1 MADALGL
8 RLIKLSRPINFEQ
21 VDGSLLGG
29 APVSQVTDL
38 GGYRRMRL
46 VVGPQ
51 PPVTDRENPYVR
63 LPPAKLLGKERIKVA
78 VEASE
83 SKRLFPVEYE
93 DLKDVFSERECDALP
108 PHRSTDCAIDI
119 IPGAKLPKPRM
130 YPMSP
135 KELEELRRYIDKNLG
150 CGFIQPARSRIAA
163 PVIFQGKKDGGLRL
177 CMDFRGLNAVCTEN
191 MYPLPLLKDMLTHL
205 SQGRVFTKLDLR
217 EAYYRIR
224 IKPGDE
230 WKTAFNCPL
239 GSFQFTVMPFGL
251 KGAPAVFMQTI
262 NAVLH
267 EHLYHGVLVYL
278 DDILIYS
285 KTMEEHIRLVRE
297 VLHKLLQAQLFVK
310 LSKCEF
316 HKTRIEYLGYKISAS
331 GIEMDPAKVKAV
343 LEWQV
348 PRTRR
353 QLQSFLGFANFY
365 RQFVPD
371 FARVALP
378 LTELLKTRNSPVKSR
393 PSQPLAWSRES
404 QAAFEHLKTLF
415 AKEPILLHPDPDKQY
430 IVQADASDVAV
441 GAVLLQRNTKG
452 ELQPCAYTSR
462 KLSETERRW
471 AIWEKEAFA
480 IKWALVTWRHLL
492 EGAKQE
498 IEIWTDHKNLTVLQ
512 SPRRL
517 APKHVRWAQYFKRF
531 TFQLKYV
538 PGGRNFLADALSRL
552 PQYESQ
558 REDLVQAILPPY
570 TQGVGRV
577 SSRPNI
583 GNFESE
589 LRAAIPQD
597 LWFREHRN
605 LFTQRDGLVWFGVK
619 LYVPLVLR
627 PRVLQRCHDAKL
639 AGHFGF
645 VKTLHLTRCQFW
657 WPTLRKDVEHYVK
670 ACSVCAT
677 CKSRPGRPVGC
688 LQPVAD
694 PEHPWQDI
702 AMDFIVELPSSKGH
716 TVIWTVIDLFSKQAH
731 FVPCRKLPTAQKLA
745 HMFLTHIY
753 RIHGAPRRIIS
764 DRGVQFTA
772 RFWKGFTALLG
783 SSQGLSTA
791 YHPATNGTAE
801 RANAAVERYL
811 RSYVSYQQANW
822 ADLLVFVEVAYNNAV
837 HTSTGFAPFKVV
849 SGKDF
854 VPIPECRNLEA
865 QPYIPR
871 EWVQRVSG
879 ARVAVKTALVEYGR
893 KMKEQADKKRQPC
906 KPFIV
911 GQLVYLSTKYLK
923 LRIPCRKLGPK
934 YIGPFK
940 IVRIINPVTVQL
952 QLPRLLGKVH
962 PVFHCSLIKPVYMYR
977 KGAEPGPVV
986 GGEYE
991 VQDILDSRI
1000 KQKKLYYLIKWKGYP
1015 LSDATWVRADDV
1027 RAPRLVKQFHVRHPR
1042 KPTSGSAARV
1052 GKGDARESI

>member
-1 MADALGL
+1 MNCKSGQRIECKALIDSGCTRCLISRKVADALGL

-29 APVSQVTDL
+29 APVSHVTEA
-38 GGYRRMRL
+38 GGYCRMRL
-46 VVGPQ
+46 VVGPWPPGTEREEPQ
-51 PPVTDRENPYVR
+51 IQLPPVNLRV
-63 LPPAKLLGKERIKVA
+63 KERIKVA

-83 SKRLFPVEYE
+83 NKRLFPVEYE
-93 DLKDVFSERECDALP
+93 DLKDVFSEQECDALP

-119 IPGAKLPKPRM
+119 IPGARLPKHQM

-135 KELEELRRYIDKNLG
+135 KELEELRRYIDKNLER
-150 CGFIQPARSRIAA
+150 GFIQPARSRIVA

-177 CMDFRGLNAVCTEN
+177 CVDFRGLNAVSTEN
-191 MYPLPLLKDMLTHL
+191 MYPLPLLKDMLSHL

-230 WKTAFNCPL
+230 RKTVFNCPL

-267 EHLYHGVLVYL
+267 EHLYRGVLVYL

-285 KTMEEHIRLVRE
+285 KTMAEHIRLVRE

-316 HKTRIEYLGYKISAS
+316 HKTCIEYLGYKISAS
-331 GIEMDPAKVKAV
+331 GIEMDPEKVKAV
-343 LEWQV
+343 LGWQV
-348 PRTRR
+348 PRTRC

-378 LTELLKTRNSPVKSR
+378 LTELLKTRNSPVKTR

-404 QAAFEHLKTLF
+404 QAAFEHLKALF

-441 GAVLLQRNTKG
+441 GAVLLQRNLKG

-492 EGAKQE
+492 EGARHE
-498 IEIWTDHKNLTVLQ
+498 IEIWTDHKNLAVLQ

-517 APKHVRWAQYFKRF
+517 APKHVRWAQYFQRF
-531 TFQLKYV
+531 TFRLKYV

-558 REDLVQAILPPY
+558 REEIIQAILPPY
-570 TQGVGRV
+570 TQGVGRL
-577 SSRPNI
+577 SSCPNL
-583 GNFESE
+583 GDFEAE

-597 LWFREHRN
+597 SWFQTHRS
-605 LFTQRDGLVWFGVK
+605 LFTQRDGLVWFGGK

-627 PRVLQRCHDAKL
+627 PGVLQRCHDAQL

-645 VKTLHLTRCQFW
+645 VKTLHLTRRQFW
-657 WPTLRKDVEHYVK
+657 WPTLRKDVKHYVK

-677 CKSRPGRPVGC
+677 CKSQPGRPVGY
-688 LQPVAD
+688 LQLVAD

-716 TVIWTVIDLFSKQAH
+716 TVIWMVIDLFSKQAH
-731 FVPCRKLPTAQKLA
+731 FVPCRRLPTAQKLA
-745 HMFLTHIY
+745 YMFLTHIY
-753 RIHGAPRRIIS
+753 QIHGAP
-764 DRGVQFTA
+764 
-772 RFWKGFTALLG
+772 
-783 SSQGLSTA
+783 
-791 YHPATNGTAE
+791 
-801 RANAAVERYL
+801 
-811 RSYVSYQQANW
+811 
-822 ADLLVFVEVAYNNAV
+822 
-837 HTSTGFAPFKVV
+837 
-849 SGKDF
+849 
-854 VPIPECRNLEA
+854 
-865 QPYIPR
+865 
-871 EWVQRVSG
+871 
-879 ARVAVKTALVEYGR
+879 
-893 KMKEQADKKRQPC
+893 
-906 KPFIV
+906 
-911 GQLVYLSTKYLK
+911 
-923 LRIPCRKLGPK
+923 
-934 YIGPFK
+934 
-940 IVRIINPVTVQL
+940 
-952 QLPRLLGKVH
+952 
-962 PVFHCSLIKPVYMYR
+962 
-977 KGAEPGPVV
+977 
-986 GGEYE
+986 GE
-991 VQDILDSRI
+991 
-1000 KQKKLYYLIKWKGYP
+1000 
-1015 LSDATWVRADDV
+1015 
-1027 RAPRLVKQFHVRHPR
+1027 
-1042 KPTSGSAARV
+1042 
-1052 GKGDARESI
+1052 